1 MIRPIA
7 LALLSASMLMTAAP
21 AFADPQTDQNVW
33 DLTDLYPSDAA
44 WDAEFAAVKAEVA
57 TLPAHK
63 GTLGKSA
70 AEMAKAL
77 DHMSAVRK
85 RLARLHVY
93 ASLKADEDTRIQA
106 NLARKTSA
114 DQLYTAYGEATS
126 WLSPEVLHIGGK
138 TVERFIAKEP
148 KLKPHAFGLRDIVRA
163 EPHTL
168 DAASEAIISATGDVR
183 GGAER
188 VYNQLTNADMPWP
201 VITMSTGE
209 SVKLNQ
215 AGYVKWRQVPNR
227 ADRKRAVDAFWAQ
240 WSDYESSL
248 GETLKTHMQ
257 GQVFEAKLRKYPSAL
272 AAALDRDALPQ
283 GVYDSLITE
292 THKGL
297 PTFHRYLKLRA
308 RMMGL
313 KDMNYYDLYPD
324 LVQNTA
330 TYDVPTSK
338 RLTLDALKPFGPTY
352 IAALEKGFN
361 GRWMHVAPSDGKRSG
376 AYMNGAAYDV
386 HPYTLLNHQN
396 DYDSMSTFAHEWG
409 HAVHSVLANAAQ
421 PYETADYATGVAE
434 TASTINEILLLE
446 YMLKNAKTDDE
457 RLYFLG
463 AGLEMLRGTYFRQAM
478 LGEFEHLAYQAVERG
493 DSVTGEDL
501 TKLYNGVLRT
511 YHGADAGVMAIDPA
525 YAIEWAYIPHFYYNY
540 YVYQYATSIAAATVI
555 AERLLAGD
563 ATQQDAF
570 VKALQKGGS
579 AYPYDI
585 LKAAGAD
592 MATPVPYQAVVARMN
607 RIMDQMEVI
616 LKKRGQ

>member
-1 MIRPIA
+1 MIRKLT
-7 LALLSASMLMTAAP
+7 LALLSASLLMTAAP
-21 AFADPQTDQNVW
+21 AFSAPEADPNVW

-44 WDAEFAAVKAEVA
+44 WSTEFDAVKAEVGKLA
-57 TLPAHK
+57 AYK
-63 GTLGKSA
+63 GTMGQSA
-70 AEMAKAL
+70 THMAQAL

-114 DQLYTAYGEATS
+114 DQLYTSYGEAVS
-126 WLSPEVLHIGGK
+126 WLAPEVLSLGSK
-138 TVERFIAKEP
+138 QVEKFISKEP
-148 KLKPHAFGLRDIVRA
+148 MLNVHAFGLRDILRA
-163 EPHTL
+163 APHTL
-168 DAASEAIISATGDVR
+168 DAKSEAIISAVGDVR

-188 VYNQLTNADMPWP
+188 IYNQLSNADMPWP

-209 SVKLNQ
+209 AVKLNQ

-227 ADRKRAVDAFWAQ
+227 SDRKRTVDAFWAQ
-240 WSDYESSL
+240 WSDFKSSY
-248 GETLKTHMQ
+248 GKSLKTHMQ
-257 GQVFEAKLRKYPSAL
+257 GQVFEAKLRNYGSAL
-272 AAALDRDALPQ
+272 EAALDRDALPK
-283 GVYDSLITE
+283 GVYDSLIAA

-297 PTFHRYLKLRA
+297 PTLHRYFKLRA

-313 KDMNYYDLYPD
+313 KDMGYYDLYPD
-324 LVQNTA
+324 LVQLSA

-338 RLTLDALKPFGPTY
+338 KLTLEALKPFGPVY
-352 IAALEKGFN
+352 LAALEKGFS

-376 AYMNGAAYDV
+376 AYMNGSAYDV

-396 DYDSMSTFAHEWG
+396 DYDSLSTFAHEWG

-463 AGLEMLRGTYFRQAM
+463 AGLEMLRGTFFRQAM

-493 DSVTGEDL
+493 EPVTGEAL
-501 TKLYNGVLRT
+501 TAMYNGVLRT
-511 YHGADAGVMAIDPA
+511 YHGADQGVMTIDPA

-540 YVYQYATSIAAATVI
+540 YVYQYATSIAAATEI

-563 ATQQDAF
+563 PEQQAKF
-570 VKALQKGGS
+570 VTALQMGGG

-585 LKAAGAD
+585 LKTAGAD
-592 MATPVPYQAVVARMN
+592 LASPTPYRAVMARMT
-607 RIMDQMEVI
+607 RIMDQMEAI
-616 LKKRGQ
+616 LAKKGH